1 MPKLCNFENCRNR
14 AYFGSTYGCFERCN
28 EHKED
33 RKYASQIC
41 KCGKTQPIYNEP
53 GEKTP
58 ICCVSCKTDT
68 MIDVKNK
75 KCNCGSGVIPY
86 FNEPGEKTPICCVSC
101 KTETMVNVK
110 NKKCKCGS
118 GVIPYFN
125 EPSETKGICCAS
137 CKTETMVNVKSKKCK
152 CGKTQP
158 YYNEPGEKTPICCV
172 SCKTDTMIDVKNKKC
187 NCGSGVI
194 PCFNEPGET
203 KAVCC
208 VSCKT
213 DTMED
218 KRHKRCKSENC
229 PVAANAKYKG
239 YCANCFTH
247 LFPND
252 PLTFQTRCKTKELA
266 VRDYINMNFE
276 GFICDRQ
283 LETGGCDCTIRRR
296 PDLRILI
303 NETLLVIEID
313 ENQHISYS
321 EMDEET
327 RYNDLYM
334 AYSGKWI
341 YIRFNP
347 DKFKKNNKNVN
358 PTISKRLP
366 KLKDEIEKQFRRIEN
381 GENKELIER
390 IYLYFDK

>member
-1 MPKLCNFENCRNR
+1 MPNICNFENCRNR
-14 AYFGSTYGCFERCN
+14 AYFGSTYGCFERCK

-41 KCGKTQPIYNEP
+41 KCGRSQPNYNEPGEKTPICCVSCKTNTMIDVKNKKCKCSKAQPIYNEPGETKAVCCVSCKTNTMIDVKNKKCRCGKSRPYFNEPGEKTPIYCKECKTSTMVDVKHKKCKCGSGVIPSFNEP

-68 MIDVKNK
+68 MED
-75 KCNCGSGVIPY
+75 
-86 FNEPGEKTPICCVSC
+86 KTH
-101 KTETMVNVK
+101 
-110 NKKCKCGS
+110 KKCKLD
-118 GVIPYFN
+118 N
-125 EPSETKGICCAS
+125 
-137 CKTETMVNVKSKKCK
+137 
-152 CGKTQP
+152 
-158 YYNEPGEKTPICCV
+158 
-172 SCKTDTMIDVKNKKC
+172 C
-187 NCGSGVI
+187 N
-194 PCFNEPGET
+194 T
-203 KAVCC
+203 
-208 VSCKT
+208 T
-213 DTMED
+213 
-218 KRHKRCKSENC
+218 
-229 PVAANAKYKG
+229 ANPKYKG
-239 YCANCFTH
+239 YCAYCFTH

-252 PLTFQTRCKTKELA
+252 PLTFQTNCKTKELA